1 MIGTTVDRNPIT
13 LTKIGKG
20 SYGQVY
26 QKNSNTVVKEC
37 DKYDRTGLCG
47 HMALELSTI
56 TELSI
61 LNIDGLKNTPKIKEF
76 QTTPNNK
83 ILISM
88 ENGGQTLLQ
97 FSRTLSASQRIEL
110 LPKFAFQLVK
120 SCLYLQENSII
131 HNDIKSL
138 NVLVNSSTDIR
149 VIDFG
154 LCAFE
159 TINKPNSAFL
169 SKGTS
174 MSKEFGTYT
183 ICPPET
189 FMNNQWS
196 VDKYMPWSIGVTLCE
211 FLFKTHSVICDHVLS
226 TDQKQI
232 YIEHYQNDWMIKQI
246 LGQIFKTKVQM
257 GEKTLID
264 FSKYENF
271 PKELQAL
278 LHSMLSI
285 NMKDRKTLKELYNMP
300 IFAKY
305 RTAEKAEEYL
315 GIIAELHCN
324 VVSKALLQSNQMNNI
339 YSKIRAKMIGHIF
352 DIYSSFNKLNLF
364 LQAVHIFDKYCSVKS
379 LDISKFC
386 IAGVASAYIAQY
398 IEKSM
403 PIPLAAFAATLQWVS
418 STIVSVKDITYIVED
433 ILFCCS
439 QTMYSQTFDV
449 QIAKAGEVINML
461 TVLEIMKS
469 TCPPYN
475 NNMLV
480 KEYIKRKYS

>member
-1 MIGTTVDRNPIT
+1 MIATKPME

-26 QKNSNTVVKEC
+26 KKNSNTVVKEC

-47 HMALELSTI
+47 YMALELSTI

-61 LNIDGLKNTPKIKEF
+61 LNIDGLKHTPKIKEF

-88 ENGGQTLLQ
+88 ENGGQTLLE
-97 FSRTLSASQRIEL
+97 FSRTLNVSERIKL
-110 LPKFAFQLVK
+110 LPKFAFQLIK

-131 HNDIKSL
+131 HNDIKSS

-149 VIDFG
+149 LIDFG

-159 TINKPNSAFL
+159 TINKPNSAFM
-169 SKGTS
+169 SVGTS

-189 FMNNQWS
+189 FMNNHWS

-211 FLFKTHSVICDHVLS
+211 FLFKTHSVICDYVLS
-226 TDQKQI
+226 TEQKQI
-232 YIEHYQNDWMIKQI
+232 YKQHYQNDWMIKQI
-246 LGQIFKTKVQM
+246 FGRIFKTKVQT
-257 GEKTLID
+257 GDKTLID

-271 PKELQAL
+271 PKELEVL

-285 NMKDRKTLKELYNMP
+285 NMNERKTLKELYNLP
-300 IFAKY
+300 IFKQY
-305 RTAEKAEEYL
+305 RAAEKADEYL

-324 VVSKALLQSNQMNNI
+324 VVHKTLLHSNDSKPVYSQM
-339 YSKIRAKMIGHIF
+339 RAKIINHIF

-364 LQAVHIFDKYCSVKS
+364 LQAVHIFDKYCSVKIID
-379 LDISKFC
+379 LNKVY
-386 IAGVASAYIAQY
+386 IAGIASAYIAQY
-398 IEKSM
+398 IEKSL
-403 PIPLAAFAATLQWVS
+403 PIPLATFVATLCWVS
-418 STIVSVKDITYIVED
+418 PMVVSVGCITNIVED

-449 QIAKAGEVINML
+449 QIAKTGETVNMATIL
-461 TVLEIMKS
+461 DIMMK
-469 TCPPYN
+469 TLPPYN

-480 KEYIKRKYS
+480 HEYITRKYIK